1 MGENPFAD
9 QPPRFIRAS
18 LYKYHFTSRD
28 KNDEQR
34 SELESTSLNII
45 SQSYTMARKTVK
57 TSTRKS
63 VAVVDARCDKRHGP
77 LSSLTQ
83 SPFSELNTIQYDM
96 LQYAYVRL

>member
-1 MGENPFAD
+1 
-9 QPPRFIRAS
+9 
-18 LYKYHFTSRD
+18 
-28 KNDEQR
+28 
-34 SELESTSLNII
+34 
-45 SQSYTMARKTVK
+45 MARKTVK